1 MTKFKTPLLPEG
13 NYSVW
18 RPLLPF
24 VGKANKNEYLFLRQL
39 SLINVELEIGI
50 NILKL
55 NLDFHLI
62 FSWIHPPWN
71 SVACF
76 ASDGENDWILLFA
89 FTFAFLECDW
99 SCLDLGICTGF
110 VLGLFSLPR
119 SLRLEKAAASAGGQ
133 PSVAP
138 LSLLRGQISPDSA
151 RGRSQ
156 WDARARLSVR
166 RAQPMN
172 IRLGRVAPPSP
183 PPRPAP
189 GPCERSVLFSRRF
202 FFFFPFR
209 WNHTTKVVDIC
220 PDTN

>member
-1 MTKFKTPLLPEG
+1 M
-13 NYSVW
+13 
-18 RPLLPF
+18 
-24 VGKANKNEYLFLRQL
+24 
-39 SLINVELEIGI
+39 
-50 NILKL
+50 
-55 NLDFHLI
+55 
-62 FSWIHPPWN
+62 
-71 SVACF
+71 
-76 ASDGENDWILLFA
+76 
-89 FTFAFLECDW
+89 
-99 SCLDLGICTGF
+99 GICTGF

-119 SLRLEKAAASAGGQ
+119 SLRLEKAAASASGR

-189 GPCERSVLFSRRF
+189 GPCERSVLFSCRF
-202 FFFFPFR
+202 FFFFRSAEIIQQRLLIFVQIQTR
-209 WNHTTKVVDIC
+209 LSSSIC
-220 PDTN
+220 IFIG